1 MASDRLFPLLFSRLN
16 AKLFRMEE
24 LLNPNSLLA
33 LVALTALEVV
43 LGVDNLVFI
52 AILTGRLPQKYRL
65 FARRLGLAMAA
76 LGRIVLLFAASWVI
90 TLEKSEL
97 FKITWFGWD
106 HAVSIRDFILIA
118 GGVFLLAKATWE
130 IHQSLEGAIHN
141 ADKEIAEGS
150 VSVANVIGQILLL
163 DLVFSIDSVLTAVG
177 MVEPGNPD
185 KFQSAPI
192 PGTTIPW
199 PAMAIMSVAVFTAV
213 AVMLFFITP
222 VSRFIERHPTV
233 KMLALAFLILI
244 GTILVADGLHQHIPR
259 GYVYFAM
266 GFSIFVEMLNLR
278 VMKRAERRRQ
288 ARKS

>member
-1 MASDRLFPLLFSRLN
+1 LPILSLN
-16 AKLFRMEE
+16 AKLLPMEE
-24 LLNPNSLLA
+24 LLTASSLLA

-52 AILTGRLPQKYRL
+52 AILTSRLPEQHRA

-76 LGRIVLLFAASWVI
+76 IGRIVLLLAASWVI
-90 TLEKSEL
+90 TLEKFEL
-97 FKITWFGWD
+97 FTITWFG
-106 HAVSIRDFILIA
+106 ANIAISIRDLILLA

-130 IHQSLEGAIHN
+130 IHQTLEGVIHH
-141 ADKEIAEGS
+141 AEDESSAEPVS
-150 VSVANVIGQILLL
+150 VSSVIWQILIL

-185 KFQSAPI
+185 KFKSTPL
-192 PGTTIPW
+192 PYTTIPW
-199 PAMAIMSVAVFTAV
+199 PAMAIMSVAVLTAV

-222 VSRFIERHPTV
+222 VSNFIERHPTV

-244 GTILVADGLHQHIPR
+244 GMILVADGLHQHIPR

-278 VMKRAERRRQ
+278 VKSRK
-288 ARKS
+288 ARKKLAH